1 MCPALATVVRAGI
14 KPGESMVSYLAT
26 IDTSSDS
33 ATHVAAMEEA
43 VPPTL
48 ADLCAGIAKAES
60 EAEEALGVTPGRVW
74 ATMLALVI

>member
-14 KPGESMVSYLAT
+14 KPGESVINYLAVVE
-26 IDTSSDS
+26 SSVKT
-33 ATHVAAMEEA
+33 AMRVAAMEETM
-43 VPPTL
+43 PPAL

-74 ATMLALVI
+74 ATMLALVS